1 MRYTSLLG
9 VLVLPALVAGASV
22 VTSFDAPDTGITGLA
37 WDGSSLWAVDG
48 TTQYVYQLD
57 PSDGTVLSSF
67 YITDNTPT
75 YNPVPG
81 GLVWHGSTLY
91 VAMHY
96 AMSYGRVYR
105 FNSSGTYLGEFDVY
119 C

>member
-1 MRYTSLLG
+1 MKLIAFAVLLIPSL
-9 VLVLPALVAGASV
+9 AFSATV
-22 VTSFDAPDTGITGLA
+22 VNSFDAPDTGITGLA
-37 WDGSSLWAVDG
+37 WDGTNLWAVDG

-57 PSDGTVLSSF
+57 PSDGGVISSF
-67 YITDNTPT
+67 YITDQTPS

-81 GLVWHGSTLY
+81 GLVYLGSSLY

-96 AMSYGRVYR
+96 STSYGYMYQY
-105 FNSSGTYLGEFDVY
+105 NSAGTLLDDFDIY